1 MVARPRM
8 TGFRAAVAAVVAAT
22 SLLVTATPAFAAT
35 ATGRPSAA
43 VAPRASST
51 FAPLKRGDRGAQVR
65 KLQYALKKR
74 GFRVAVNGRFGPLT
88 HAAVRQFQRKKRLP
102 VTGTVGL
109 RTWRALGLGTPPPS
123 PVATSTTTSTTVV
136 PPGGYRHPSAAVERW
151 HGVALQ
157 VGWAEQDW
165 KHLSCIIQRESKGNP
180 NARNAS
186 TAMGLLQIVYRVHR
200 TWVGPDSTILFDPAT
215 NLRFGLKMFKGR
227 GWKPWS
233 STNHLCD
240 G

>member
-8 TGFRAAVAAVVAAT
+8 TGVRAVLAMVLAAT
-22 SLLVTATPAFAAT
+22 SLLLTGTPALAAT

-43 VAPRASST
+43 VAPRSAST

-109 RTWRALGLGTPPPS
+109 RTWRALGLGNPAPS
-123 PVATSTTTSTTVV
+123 PDATTSTTSTTL

-157 VGWAEQDW
+157 VGWAERDW

-186 TAMGLLQIVYRVHR
+186 TAMGLLQILYRVHR
-200 TWVGPDSTILFDPAT
+200 RWVGPDPSILLDPAT
-215 NLRFGLKMFKGR
+215 NLRFGLKMFTGR